1 MNRALTAITRTFI
14 KEGKLSYS
22 NKDTGGLTYLGMAY
36 KKWPDSNV
44 WPKIFKIIQ
53 SVRPDLTDSILKS
66 VGMGGPLIKMTP
78 TEESKINSLLEPL
91 RKDIIQFYKVKFWDA
106 LKADG
111 IISQTFA
118 ESFFDFSVNVGT
130 PTGAKILQRYLGVKD
145 DGIIG
150 RITLAKLNGELL
162 KNTYNV
168 HIDFTLLKV
177 ERYINIVR
185 ANSAQIANLHGWL
198 NRTFQVFDEVFDI
211 SIVEE
216 LTKTNPEVIP
226 ADLKNDINKL
236 LKINNLNKQYSLNKS
251 ATNLQNMYN
260 KISEIIKHK

>member
-1 MNRALTAITRTFI
+1 MNRSSNAITKTFI

-22 NKDTGGLTYLGMAY
+22 SKDTGGLTYLGMAY
-36 KKWPDSNV
+36 KKWPQANV

-53 SVRPDLTDSILKS
+53 SVRPDLNDNILKT
-66 VGMGGPLIKMTP
+66 VGMGGPVIKLSP
-78 TEESKINSLLEPL
+78 IEESKINSLLEPL
-91 RKDIIQFYKVKFWDA
+91 RNDIIIFYKNEFWDA
-106 LKADG
+106 INADG

-145 DGIIG
+145 DGNIG
-150 RITLAKLNGELL
+150 NITLAKLNGELL

-177 ERYINIVR
+177 KRYIEIVSK
-185 ANSAQIANLHGWL
+185 NSKQISNLHGWL

-211 SIVEE
+211 EIVEK
-216 LTKTNPEVIP
+216 LTKSNPEIIP
-226 ADLKNDINKL
+226 AELKNDISKL
-236 LKINNLNKQYSLNKS
+236 LEINNLNNKYSLNRTAS
-251 ATNLQNMYN
+251 NLQSMYE
-260 KISEIIKHK
+260 KISEMIK